1 MAAAKGIARPEP
13 AKGDEIA
20 DRTFAKRV
28 LPRRK
33 AGAHKWGVGG
43 VLVVA
48 GGPTFIGAAAL
59 TALGAGRAGAGIVN
73 LVVPRSLMGPLS
85 TLVPEAGF
93 VPLPDGDVTNL
104 ERRLMSSI
112 EEKIEKCKALIV
124 GPGLGQD
131 EYSVALV
138 RRLLNVGQ
146 AESKGRMGFGQVAN
160 VASDEE
166 RSAFTWSFPVLVDAD
181 GLNILSTI
189 PDWWEKMPPNRLVLT
204 PHVGELARLMDTDAD
219 TLLAD
224 PRGAALAAAKRFKQT
239 VVFKFGY
246 SVASDGERCVI
257 AEDAPTSTASAGT
270 GDVFAGVIGAF
281 LAQGVEP
288 LDAAGLAMYTGSR
301 AARAIEASVGT
312 LGLVAGDL
320 PIAIAQELASLER
333 E

>member
-1 MAAAKGIARPEP
+1 MSATEEIKRPEP
-13 AKGDEIA
+13 GKGDVIA
-20 DRTFAKRV
+20 DRAFAKGV

-104 ERRLMSSI
+104 ERRLMENI
-112 EEKIEKCKALIV
+112 EAKIEKCKALIV

-131 EYSVALV
+131 EYSTALI
-138 RRLLNVGQ
+138 RRLLDIGP
-146 AESKGRMGFGQVAN
+146 AEAKGRMGFGQVAN

-166 RSAFTWSFPVLVDAD
+166 RSVFTWDFPVLVDAD

-189 PDWWEKMPPNRLVLT
+189 PDWWERMPAQRLVLT
-204 PHVGELARLMDTDAD
+204 PHVGELARLMDTDAEE
-219 TLLAD
+219 LLAD
-224 PRGAALAAAKRFKQT
+224 PRAAAIAAAKRFKQT

-246 SVASDGERCVI
+246 SVASDGQRCVI

-270 GDVFAGVIGAF
+270 GDVYAGVIGAF
-281 LAQGVEP
+281 LAQGLAP
-288 LDAAGLAMYTGSR
+288 LDAAGLAMFAGSR
-301 AARAIEASVGT
+301 AARAIESSVGT

-320 PIAIAQELASLER
+320 PIAIAQELAALER